1 MFFCTKR
8 LKADYPAPLN
18 PYCGNDA
25 YGYSGVKN
33 YGHFQPCTSAV
44 KAKDILYYNK
54 PPSDR
59 GPLLSEWA
67 NCSAVIPPDTLVL
80 PAVQINGDDFFSQTA
95 VSRDYA
101 RTNWQPYQWSDYY
114 QKNFKQG
121 PECVQAMRLY
131 WCMDALGVA
140 DPRGDF
146 NTYGLIPCPSVC
158 EYVFR
163 SCNAYNKSAKYMQD
177 YFSGCFTPGDN
188 PYSKWFD
195 NPNGPPRACFTENLT
210 VTLPNCTSQLG
221 YECLNGGKWH
231 SECLGCICPP
241 GFGGYNCGRCSI
253 SGRSFPGSY
262 TRTLSKDQ
270 SPTALANSAC
280 KSMGFDSQ
288 CTEYTDF
295 GNYILPDN
303 AQHPPVYECGVSLEN
318 KYPLSVMA
326 GGYVTISIDVRE
338 KDLKFNEGSLYFY
351 ISTTNTAWTQGYAS
365 NRDVLCNATNCTQA
379 SSRECKANGVPVHGD
394 DTKGDSCFHCVY
406 AGCNCVSNSVTN
418 ALQGNRAKCGVRFSI
433 NLLITPNP

>member
-1 MFFCTKR
+1 
-8 LKADYPAPLN
+8 
-18 PYCGNDA
+18 
-25 YGYSGVKN
+25 
-33 YGHFQPCTSAV
+33 
-44 KAKDILYYNK
+44 
-54 PPSDR
+54 
-59 GPLLSEWA
+59 
-67 NCSAVIPPDTLVL
+67 
-80 PAVQINGDDFFSQTA
+80 
-95 VSRDYA
+95 
-101 RTNWQPYQWSDYY
+101 
-114 QKNFKQG
+114 
-121 PECVQAMRLY
+121 
-131 WCMDALGVA
+131 MDALGVA
-140 DPRGDF
+140 DPKGDF

-177 YFSGCFTPGDN
+177 YFSGCFTPGNN
-188 PYSKWFD
+188 PYSKWYD

-210 VTLPNCTSQLG
+210 VVLPNCTSQLG

-231 SECLGCICPP
+231 SECLGCVCPP

-262 TRTLSKDQ
+262 TRALSKDQ

-338 KDLKFNEGSLYFY
+338 KDLKFNDGIFLHINNKY
-351 ISTTNTAWTQGYAS
+351 
-365 NRDVLCNATNCTQA
+365 
-379 SSRECKANGVPVHGD
+379 
-394 DTKGDSCFHCVY
+394 
-406 AGCNCVSNSVTN
+406 SVD
-418 ALQGNRAKCGVRFSI
+418 
-433 NLLITPNP
+433 